1 MRTKQTLLATL
12 LLAVFA
18 AAPVALYAPAADAAE
33 TAAAQAKEG
42 WFKNLVDFDYMKGQV
57 EIPPKAGVTL
67 IDSRP
72 AARKYDVG
80 HIPGAINIPDSQ
92 FDKLTGKLPADKN
105 ALLIFY
111 CEGPE
116 CMLSHKSAFK
126 AEKLG
131 YTNIK
136 VYPNG
141 FPEWASKGLHVA
153 VSAAYIKKQIDEKTN
168 AVLIDARPAR
178 VFAKGSIPGAIN
190 IPDTQFDKEV
200 GKLPADKATPL
211 IFFCGGLQCVLSD
224 KAADKAK
231 ALGYSNVMT
240 YPEGYPEWEKLHGAP
255 AVAAPAAA
263 SAVPAA
269 AAAPSAVLEPGK
281 EKGSVSIASFEK
293 VMKENPDSILVVDVR
308 DAKEF
313 QKAAIKGS
321 INIPIDQL
329 EKKMDTLPKGKP
341 FVFVCGTG
349 GRSGEAYDMVKLVA
363 GDLQPWFI
371 DAETTFNA
379 DGSFVIKPAKK

>member
-1 MRTKQTLLATL
+1 MKSKRTILAVL
-12 LLAVFA
+12 LLSTLFCGTFIPSLQAVA
-18 AAPVALYAPAADAAE
+18 Q
-33 TAAAQAKEG
+33 TASSTAQAKED
-42 WFKNLVDFDYMKGQV
+42 WYKNLVDFDYMKSQV
-57 EIPPKAGVTL
+57 EIPPKPGVTL

-72 AARKYDVG
+72 TARKYDIG
-80 HIPGAINIPDSQ
+80 HIPGAINIPDTH
-92 FDKLTGKLPADKN
+92 FDKLTDKLPAEKN

-131 YTNIK
+131 YSNIK

-190 IPDTQFDKEV
+190 IPDTQFDKEA
-200 GKLPADKATPL
+200 GKLPADKTTPL

-224 KAADKAK
+224 KSADKAK
-231 ALGYSNVMT
+231 ALGYSNVKT
-240 YPEGYPEWEKLHGAP
+240 YPQGYPEWEKLHGTPA
-255 AVAAPAAA
+255 AVASSAA
-263 SAVPAA
+263 SAVP

-281 EKGSVSIASFEK
+281 EKGSVTIASFEK

-308 DAKEF
+308 DEKEF
-313 QKAAIKGS
+313 KKGAIKGS
-321 INIPIDQL
+321 VNIPIDKL
-329 EKKMDTLPKGKP
+329 EKKLDTLPTGKP

-349 GRSGEAYDMVKLVA
+349 GRSGEAYDMVKLV
-363 GDLQPWFI
+363 GGNLQPWFI
-371 DAETTFNA
+371 DSEMTFNA

>member
-1 MRTKQTLLATL
+1 MKSKRTILAGL
-12 LLAVFA
+12 LLSTLFCGTFISAPQAVA
-18 AAPVALYAPAADAAE
+18 Q
-33 TAAAQAKEG
+33 TASSSAQAKEG
-42 WFKNLVDFDYMKGQV
+42 WYKNLVDFDYMKSQV
-57 EIPPKAGVTL
+57 EIPPKTGVTL

-72 AARKYDVG
+72 ATRKYDIG
-80 HIPGAINIPDSQ
+80 HLPGAINIPDTH
-92 FDKLTGKLPADKN
+92 FDKLTDKLPADKN

-168 AVLIDARPAR
+168 AMLIDARPAR

-190 IPDTQFDKEV
+190 IPDTQFDKEA
-200 GKLPADKATPL
+200 GKLPADKTTPL

-224 KAADKAK
+224 KSADKAK
-231 ALGYSNVMT
+231 ALGYSNVKT
-240 YPEGYPEWEKLHGAP
+240 YPQGYPEWEKLHGTP
-255 AVAAPAAA
+255 AAAASSAA

-269 AAAPSAVLEPGK
+269 APPAVLEPGK
-281 EKGSVSIASFEK
+281 EKGSVTIASFEK

-308 DAKEF
+308 DEKEF
-313 QKAAIKGS
+313 KKGAIKGS
-321 INIPIDQL
+321 VNIPIDKL
-329 EKKMDTLPKGKP
+329 EKKMDTLPTGKP

-349 GRSGEAYDMVKLVA
+349 GRSGEAYDMVKLV
-363 GDLQPWFI
+363 GGNLQPWFI
-371 DAETTFNA
+371 DSEMTFNA

>member
-1 MRTKQTLLATL
+1 MKSKRTALSGL
-12 LLAVFA
+12 LLS
-18 AAPVALYAPAADAAE
+18 ALISGALAPAPQAVAQ
-33 TAAAQAKEG
+33 TAPAGVQAREG
-42 WFKNLVDFDYMKGQV
+42 WYKNLVDFDYMRQQI

-72 AARKYDVG
+72 AARKYDLG
-80 HIPGAINIPDSQ
+80 HIPGAINIPDTH
-92 FDKLTGKLPADKN
+92 FDKLAEKLPADKN

-116 CMLSHKSAFK
+116 CMLSHKSALK

-136 VYPNG
+136 VYPQG
-141 FPEWASKGLHVA
+141 FPEWAAKGLHVA
-153 VSAAYIKKQIDEKTN
+153 VSAAFVKKQIDEKSN

-190 IPDTQFDKEV
+190 IPETQFDKEA
-200 GKLPADKATPL
+200 GKLPQDKATPL

-231 ALGYSNVMT
+231 ALGYSNVRT
-240 YPEGYPEWEKLHGAP
+240 YPPGYPEWEKLSGAP
-255 AVAAPAAA
+255 AAGAPAAPA
-263 SAVPAA
+263 PAA
-269 AAAPSAVLEPGK
+269 TATLEPGK
-281 EKGSVSIASFEK
+281 EKGSVSPASFEK
-293 VMKENPDSILVVDVR
+293 VMKENPDTILVVDVR
-308 DAKEF
+308 DEKEF
-313 QKAAIKGS
+313 RKGAVKGS
-321 INIPIDQL
+321 VNIPIDQL
-329 EKKMDTLPKGKP
+329 EKKMDSLPKGKP

-349 GRSGEAYDMVKLVA
+349 GRSGEAYDMVKLVRN
-363 GDLQPWFI
+363 DLQPWFI
-371 DAETTFNA
+371 DAEMTFNA